1 MDEILLRVEN
11 ITKRFGGVVALDD
24 VSFTVNK
31 GECVTLVGENGSG
44 KSTMIKIISG
54 IYSPDS
60 GSLFINNKQY
70 TKISPIESLNEGIQV
85 IYQDFSSFPNLSVAE
100 NIAINNLVISN
111 TRFVDWKHIK
121 SLAQEGL
128 NKVKVHIPLDALVG
142 DLSAADRQIIAIA
155 KALLADAKLIIMDE
169 PTTTLTRKEVK
180 QLFKVINDVNAQGI
194 STIFVSH
201 KLAEIREIGQRTI
214 IFRNGQKVVDLPSKD
229 LDIKTIEYHMTGH
242 SIDISNLKYSEP
254 KLEEIVLSVEGFTRA
269 NAFTDVSFQLHRN
282 EVLGVTGL
290 LGSGRTELA
299 LALFGQHPA
308 DSGTIILEKKKIKIK
323 SIFDATSNGIGFV
336 PEDRLKEGLFL
347 PQSINNNIS
356 AKIIDSLKNKFN
368 FIDGKKKSELSAEWI
383 RRLKVK
389 TPSDELPASS
399 LSGGNQQRLVL
410 AKWLAF
416 NPKVLILNSPTVG
429 VDVGSKTEI
438 HDLIRELASTG
449 MGVILMSDDI
459 PELMHT
465 CNRILMMR
473 KGRIVGDYLREKVD
487 EEELNRQL
495 IADTDPVRVGQ
506 EG

>member
-1 MDEILLRVEN
+1 MDETLLRVEN

-24 VSFTVNK
+24 VSFTLNK
-31 GECVTLVGENGSG
+31 GESVTLVGENGSG

-70 TKISPIESLNEGIQV
+70 RKITPIESLKEGIQV
-85 IYQDFSSFPNLSVAE
+85 IYQDFSSFPNLTVAE
-100 NIAINNLVISN
+100 NIAINNLVLSK
-111 TRFVDWKHIK
+111 TKLVDWKQVK
-121 SLAQEGL
+121 LLAQEGL
-128 NKVKVHIPLDALVG
+128 NKVKVRISLDATVG

-180 QLFKVINDVNAQGI
+180 QLFKVINDVNEQGI

-242 SIDISNLKYSEP
+242 SIDILNLKYSEP
-254 KLEEIVLSVEGFTRA
+254 KPDQIILSVEGLTKA
-269 NAFTDVSFQLHRN
+269 GAFADVSFKLHRN

-299 LALFGQHPA
+299 LALFGQPPA
-308 DSGTIILEKKKIKIK
+308 DSGTIILENKKIKIK
-323 SIFDATSNGIGFV
+323 SILDATSNGIGFV

-347 PQSINNNIS
+347 PLSINNNIA

-368 FIDGKKKSELSAEWI
+368 FIDSKKKDELSAEWI

-438 HDLIRELASTG
+438 HDLIRELASAG

-473 KGRIVGDYLREKVD
+473 KGTIVGDYLREEVD

-495 IADTDPVRVGQ
+495 ISDTDPIRVGG